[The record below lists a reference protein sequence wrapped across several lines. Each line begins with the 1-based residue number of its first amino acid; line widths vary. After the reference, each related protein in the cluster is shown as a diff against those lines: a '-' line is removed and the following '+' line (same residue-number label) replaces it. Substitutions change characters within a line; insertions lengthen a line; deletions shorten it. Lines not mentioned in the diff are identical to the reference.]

1 MSQTLAINC
10 RSRRFYHMAF
20 TLVELLVVI
29 SIIALLVAILLPA
42 LAKARYQAQRAYC
55 LNNVKQQYLAQWMYT
70 LENDGQFPLH
80 NGPRAN
86 FLGADWGTH
95 QTRIH
100 DYMYGTSYVPDSQI
114 FLCPALVRFGAHF
127 SSNTFRIT
135 SDADYGGWDTDAA
148 MIMTP
153 YCWTAKYRDSGGAPM
168 NFLNGEP
175 GWPDNAEECRADRA
189 FIFHLFWSYID
200 NYTGGGVLAYGTQDY
215 THGGLRDLSPSTP
228 EAQWEKAQSHDNPV
242 GYADGHVEFHLKSE
256 MKPRANATASWTDMA
271 YYY

>member
-1 MSQTLAINC
+1 MKNV
-10 RSRRFYHMAF
+10 RSRRSYQIGF

-29 SIIALLVAILLPA
+29 SIIAMLVAILLPA

-80 NGPRAN
+80 NGPRAT
-86 FLGADWGTH
+86 FLGADWGTY

-114 FLCPALVRFGAHF
+114 FICPALIRLGSQGEEWF
-127 SSNTFRIT
+127 SNTTWRGGT
-135 SDADYGGWDTDAA
+135 AGEYGGWDTDAA
-148 MIMTP
+148 MIWTP
-153 YCWTAKYRDSGGAPM
+153 YCWTAKYRDADGAPL

-175 GWPDNAEECRADRA
+175 DWPDNAEECKADRA
-189 FIFHLFWSYID
+189 FIFHLYWSHID
-200 NYTGGGVLAYGTQDY
+200 NYTGGGLLPYGTHDY
-215 THGGLRDLSPSTP
+215 THGGLGTLTSDAPGAEWSKSQ
-228 EAQWEKAQSHDNPV
+228 AHDNSV

-256 MKPRANATASWTDMA
+256 MKPRANATTSWTDMA